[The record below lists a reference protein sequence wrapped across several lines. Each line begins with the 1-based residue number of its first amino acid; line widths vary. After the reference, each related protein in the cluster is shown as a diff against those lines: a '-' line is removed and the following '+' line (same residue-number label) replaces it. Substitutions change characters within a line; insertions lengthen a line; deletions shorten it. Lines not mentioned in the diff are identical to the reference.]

1 MHKSRSIRAKHTH
14 TQARHKTSMHINIQ
28 SINRVTRSS
37 SLVIRMICMDT
48 YSRRAMIS
56 LYFAP
61 IGQPYTLYTFHFARR
76 MILETYTLTIRTD
89 AQEEKKQKTNAIVI
103 ISA

>member
-1 MHKSRSIRAKHTH
+1 
-14 TQARHKTSMHINIQ
+14 
-28 SINRVTRSS
+28 
-37 SLVIRMICMDT
+37 
-48 YSRRAMIS
+48 MIS
-56 LYFAP
+56 LSFAP

-89 AQEEKKQKTNAIVI
+89 AQEIKKQKTNAIVI